1 MYNNNII
8 ITIETYTRNE
18 ILTPSK
24 IFKIKIITNLIN
36 LFFYKNYLIHANQTS
51 TWKYQ
56 DTDH

>member
-1 MYNNNII
+1 MYNNNIT

-18 ILTPSK
+18 ILIPSK

-36 LFFYKNYLIHANQTS
+36 FFFYKNYLIHANQTS

-56 DTDH
+56 DMDH